1 MGVYATVGIQGA
13 SKGVRVLTVVS
24 LWLVWLVER
33 TWVRWAPERAEM
45 VGELPS
51 LRERA
56 VPSQPSKRANGL
68 GERRY
73 PRRDDGKRDREKMVC
88 VSSSGSCNSG

>member
-13 SKGVRVLTVVS
+13 SKGVCVLTVVS
-24 LWLVWLVER
+24 LWLVWL
-33 TWVRWAPERAEM
+33 AERAEV

-73 PRRDDGKRDREKMVC
+73 QRRDDGRERKWFVFQAAE
-88 VSSSGSCNSG
+88 VVKGTA